1 MLICIRKTGVVLLV
15 LFCFNS
21 LTAALLAADPPV
33 KYIGIEHGLSN
44 NVVTCLFQDH
54 KGFMWFGTYDGLNKY
69 DGSSFTVFR
78 NRINDTTSLNGNE
91 IYAITED
98 AVHNIW
104 IANRNGISIYD
115 PGRRSFSAAYYTH
128 SGDPVKK
135 NISFSVSGI
144 ITTKN
149 GNVFAGTDMAGLLL
163 FRSGNP
169 VGRQIPLVDARY
181 KLRSYQVTALEQD
194 AKDGSLW
201 LFVQNVGLCR
211 YGLTDTV
218 VTIVNQHMRQGSC
231 IKTDVAG
238 NLWIG
243 TDNGLFQY
251 NRNAD
256 FLSGN
261 YIDGNSKVS
270 SLSID
275 RKGVLW
281 IASDGK
287 GVLFYDGTTTKAKP
301 FISQDGK
308 PLVNSAAVYSIYEDK
323 QGRKW
328 IGTLRGGINVVEPRP
343 DPFKTIVYKDEKNIN
358 PNNNFILSFCED
370 PEGNIWIGTDG
381 GGLRYWDR
389 SRNTH
394 TVYTHDASNKNTI
407 GSNFVTSIVNDAAN
421 NIWVSTW
428 MGGIFRFNRKTKS
441 FEHQACF
448 NPYANEEEKRVWLL
462 YEDKQKTLWASTT
475 NDGTLYRFSKTTN
488 AFEVFDR
495 NIMNVQCMGEDR
507 AGNLWGGN
515 YTSLIKID
523 RVTKQHKTYDLG
535 HTARCI
541 HEDKKGNFWIGTQG
555 GGLLLF
561 NRETGTYKRFD
572 ESSGMQSNIVL
583 RILED
588 AQGYLWLSSFTGLV
602 RMDTKEFKFR
612 PFSTQDGLQS
622 NQFSFHAAAALRSG
636 EFLFGGIRGFNIF
649 YPDSV
654 SGQSVPP
661 DVFLT
666 DIRIDGKPLESN
678 SPFITES
685 ILENV
690 QAIRIPYNRSS
701 LSFNFVALEYDASDK
716 IRYAYFL
723 EGWDKQWNYSNSVH
737 TANYSWLEEGTY
749 YFRIKATDAQGRWGQ
764 EAEALKIVVLPP
776 WYRTWWAYLLYFSF
790 TAGCIWLYIRYTASR
805 QRLQYEVK
813 LAHLEKEK
821 EKELNERKLAFF
833 TNVSHEFRTP
843 LTLIINPVKEM
854 VQHSNGND
862 HELDVVYRNARRLLN
877 LVDQLMLFRKAD
889 SGADILTISRM
900 DVIELCNEVF
910 RCFAQQAKVKGI
922 HYRFIAPEAP
932 VELYLDQEKT
942 EIAVFNLLSNA
953 FKFTPQGGHI
963 ELEVIDGDNE
973 VLIKVRDNGCGIQAA
988 DLTRVFE
995 KFRQADSR
1003 KSFHKMGFGIGLYL
1017 VKHFVESHKGSVVCE
1032 SIPDEGSTFT
1042 IKLQKGRAHLPAD
1055 HLFREQE
1062 QVQQHELLEELTE
1075 DVEPLKIKP
1084 VSESKGVTAEETV
1097 TGKKAIL
1104 LIDDNPL
1111 IKDYLQQVFAERYL
1125 LYTATDSEEGFRIAQ
1140 RLIPDLIIS
1149 DINMPGMDGVELCR
1163 KIKETENIGHIP
1175 VILLTGLTETHVKL
1189 KGIES
1194 GADDYITKPFDT
1206 ELLLARVETLLKNRG
1221 LLQRYFLDNIT
1232 LQKTSVKVP
1241 AEYQDFL
1248 QKCITVIEAN
1258 LDAEDFTIKQFSK
1271 LMGMSHS
1278 GLYQKVK
1285 SISGQ
1290 SLNAFIRSIRLRR
1303 AAVLMLTE
1311 NMNVS
1316 QAAFQVGIGDVKYFR
1331 EQFVKLFAMPPS
1343 EYIKKYRHSFTRDFN
1358 VIRTEEK

>member
-1 MLICIRKTGVVLLV
+1 MLFCVRKAGVFMLI
-15 LFCFNS
+15 LFCF
-21 LTAALLAADPPV
+21 TAALFAADPPV

-69 DGSSFTVFR
+69 DGSTFTVFR
-78 NRINDTTSLNGNE
+78 NKINDATSLNGNE
-91 IYAITED
+91 IYSLTED
-98 AVHNIW
+98 AAHNLW
-104 IANRNGISIYD
+104 IVNRSGISIYD
-115 PGRRSFSAAYYTH
+115 PGSRLFAPAYYTQ
-128 SGDPVKK
+128 SGSPVKK
-135 NISFSVSGI
+135 NISFSVTTI
-144 ITTKN
+144 ITTKK
-149 GNVFAGTDMAGLLL
+149 GAIFAGTEMAGLLR

-169 VGRQIPLVDARY
+169 IGRQIPLVDARY
-181 KLRSYQVTALEQD
+181 KLNSYQVTALEED
-194 AKDGSLW
+194 PKDGSLW
-201 LFVQNVGLCR
+201 LFVQNVGLCK
-211 YGLTDTV
+211 YAPTDTV
-218 VTIVNQHMRQGSC
+218 VTIVNQSMRQASC
-231 IKTDVAG
+231 IKTDVSG
-238 NLWIG
+238 DLWIG
-243 TDNGLFQY
+243 TESGLFRY
-251 NRNAD
+251 NRKMD
-256 FLSGN
+256 TLSAN
-261 YIDGNSKVS
+261 YIDVTCKIT
-270 SLSID
+270 SLCID
-275 RKGVLW
+275 RKGILW

-287 GVLFYDGTTTKAKP
+287 GVLFYDGSTAKAKP

-308 PLVNSAAVYSIYEDK
+308 SLINSAAVYSIYEDK
-323 QGRKW
+323 EGRKW
-328 IGTLRGGINVVEPRP
+328 IGTLRGGINVVEPHP
-343 DPFKTIVYKDEKNIN
+343 DPFKRMVYKDEKNNN

-370 PEGNIWIGTDG
+370 ADRNIWIGTDG

-394 TVYTHDASNKNTI
+394 TVYTHDPANKNTI
-407 GSNFVTSIVNDAAN
+407 GSNFITSIINDTDN
-421 NIWVSTW
+421 NIWVSSW
-428 MGGIFRFNRKTKS
+428 LGGISRFNKRTGS
-441 FEHQACF
+441 FEHYTCL
-448 NPYANEEEKRVWLL
+448 EKRVWLL
-462 YEDKQKTLWASTT
+462 YEDRQKTLWASTT
-475 NDGTLYRFSKTTN
+475 NDGTLYRFNKATN

-495 NIMNVQCMGEDR
+495 KIVNIQCLGEDS

-515 YTSLIKID
+515 YTTLIKID
-523 RVTKQHKTYDLG
+523 RVSKQHKVYELG

-561 NRETGTYKRFD
+561 NRETGTFKRFD
-572 ESSGMQSNIVL
+572 ESNGMQSNIVL

-588 AQGYLWLSSFTGLV
+588 GQGYLWLSSFTGLV

-654 SGQSVPP
+654 TGLASPP
-661 DVFLT
+661 EVLLT
-666 DIRIDGKPLESN
+666 DIRIDGKPLTSG
-678 SPFITES
+678 SSFITEKA
-685 ILENV
+685 LEDV

-716 IRYAYFL
+716 IKYAYFL

-764 EAEALKIVVLPP
+764 EVTALKIVVLPP

-790 TAGCIWLYIRYTASR
+790 TAGCIWLYIRYTAAK

-821 EKELNERKLAFF
+821 EKELNERKLSFF

-862 HELDVVYRNARRLLN
+862 PELDVVYRNARRLLN

-889 SGADILTISRM
+889 SGADILKISRL

-922 HYRFIAPEAP
+922 NYQFIAPEGP
-932 VELYLDQEKT
+932 LELYLDQEKT

-953 FKFTPQGGHI
+953 FKFTPQGGSI
-963 ELEVIDGDNE
+963 SLEVTDQANE
-973 VLIKVRDNGCGIQAA
+973 VMIKVRDNGCGIESA
-988 DLTRVFE
+988 DLSRVFE

-1003 KSFHKMGFGIGLYL
+1003 KISHKMGFGIGLYL
-1017 VKHFVESHKGSVVCE
+1017 VKHFVESHKGTVVCE
-1032 SIPDEGSTFT
+1032 SIPDEGSVFT
-1042 IKLQKGRAHLPAD
+1042 ITLLKGSSHLPAD
-1055 HLFREQE
+1055 HLLQE
-1062 QVQQHELLEELTE
+1062 QVKEHELLEELRE
-1075 DVEPLKIKP
+1075 DVEPLKADK
-1084 VSESKGVTAEETV
+1084 VNEQKGMTAEETV

-1125 LYTATDSEEGFRIAQ
+1125 LYTATDSEDGFRIAQ
-1140 RLIPDLIIS
+1140 QLIPDLIIS

-1163 KIKETENIGHIP
+1163 KIKETESTGHIP
-1175 VILLTGLTETHVKL
+1175 VILLTGMTETHIKL
-1189 KGIES
+1189 RGIES

-1206 ELLLARVETLLKNRG
+1206 ELLLARLDTLLKNRG

-1232 LQKTSVKVP
+1232 LKKTSVKVP

-1258 LDAEDFTIKQFSK
+1258 LEAEDFTIKQFSK

-1316 QAAFQVGIGDVKYFR
+1316 QATYHVGIGDIKYFR
-1331 EQFVKLFAMPPS
+1331 EQFVKLFGMPPS
-1343 EYIKKYRHSFTRDFN
+1343 EYIKKYRHSFNRDFN